1 VAGLP
6 RYSSAQAS
14 CSIDAELAGT
24 PLDDSESLVATMRR
38 LYGTCGA
45 AVDEEL
51 GRIEA
56 EARRAEPP
64 PERPVRRTGYTERLE
79 LLRESTA
86 ARHAACERE
95 RLLVRKRLTAALSQL
110 LPRGSRV
117 WVYGSLVEAGR
128 FREWSDVDLALERD
142 PPGMSIYLMASL
154 LAERCGR
161 RVDLCL
167 IDETR
172 LADTILRRGEPWT
185 V

>member
-1 VAGLP
+1 
-6 RYSSAQAS
+6 
-14 CSIDAELAGT
+14 
-24 PLDDSESLVATMRR
+24 MN
-38 LYGTCGA
+38 
-45 AVDEEL
+45 
-51 GRIEA
+51 
-56 EARRAEPP
+56 
-64 PERPVRRTGYTERLE
+64 

-95 RLLVRKRLTAALSQL
+95 RLLVRERLTAALGQL

-117 WVYGSLVEAGR
+117 WVYGSLVEDGR
-128 FREWSDVDLALERD
+128 FREWSDVDLAIERD

-167 IDETR
+167 MGETR